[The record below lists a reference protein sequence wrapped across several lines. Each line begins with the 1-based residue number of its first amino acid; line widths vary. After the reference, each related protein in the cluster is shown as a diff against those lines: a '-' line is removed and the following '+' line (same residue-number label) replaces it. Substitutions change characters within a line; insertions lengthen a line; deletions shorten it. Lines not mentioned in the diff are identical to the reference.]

1 MKGRLPKLLVF
12 PPPLELLGSHTVL
25 PVSAVDLVL
34 SRFCVYVRDS
44 ASLSKVSY
52 GTTFLSWRRKLF
64 ENMDE
69 TNFVYLYRRPQSDG
83 GQGGSAFS

>member
-1 MKGRLPKLLVF
+1 MVKGRLPKLLVF

-44 ASLSKVSY
+44 ASVI
-52 GTTFLSWRRKLF
+52 
-64 ENMDE
+64 
-69 TNFVYLYRRPQSDG
+69 QSVIWHHILVLEEKIV
-83 GQGGSAFS
+83 